1 MAKEAS
7 DIILTDDNFSS
18 IVKAV
23 MWGRNVY
30 DSISKFLQFQLTVN
44 VVAVIV
50 AFTGACITQVR
61 SNGNKRNEYQI
72 QRRETLTHFN
82 FDGVGPILER
92 HLWRLSTDKKI
103 WKGHKMYVTF
113 TLSFLTWNNNSE
125 PMHWHMFGLP

>member
-7 DIILTDDNFSS
+7 DIILTDDNFTS

-50 AFTGACITQVR
+50 AFTGACITQVK
-61 SNGNKRNEYQI
+61 GVAC
-72 QRRETLTHFN
+72 
-82 FDGVGPILER
+82 GVGEMGEVRRGLGNAGGGV
-92 HLWRLSTDKKI
+92 LSTED
-103 WKGHKMYVTF
+103 
-113 TLSFLTWNNNSE
+113 
-125 PMHWHMFGLP
+125 